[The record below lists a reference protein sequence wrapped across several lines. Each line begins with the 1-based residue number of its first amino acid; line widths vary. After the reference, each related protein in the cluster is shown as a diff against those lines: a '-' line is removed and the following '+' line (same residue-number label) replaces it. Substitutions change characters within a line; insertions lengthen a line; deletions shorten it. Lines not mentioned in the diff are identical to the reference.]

1 MLIFYPLTPISLPLP
16 LCHGPGHRVA
26 SSPNFRLLAPATSL
40 SMASVFAMFS
50 DDKHSD
56 SQSEHLRHV
65 RVVLHADDG
74 YCRGG
79 RNPHET

>member
-1 MLIFYPLTPISLPLP
+1 
-16 LCHGPGHRVA
+16 
-26 SSPNFRLLAPATSL
+26 
-40 SMASVFAMFS
+40 MASVFAMFS